1 MTIAKIDTANP
12 CSLSSKINLSRSSS
26 IGVNTEVGP
35 LAVLFAFE
43 LMCSIMANDV
53 LDHSLYCFGIMLSA
67 LHDASLIDS
76 PASTRLLTFLT
87 MASLSELAKCLLL
100 LVGVV

>member
-1 MTIAKIDTANP
+1 MTTAEIDTANP

-53 LDHSLYCFGIMLSA
+53 LDHSRYCFGIMLSD
-67 LHDASLIDS
+67 LHEPLIDS
-76 PASTRLLTFLT
+76 PASTRLLLTFLT
-87 MASLSELAKCLLL
+87 IASLSELAKRLLL